1 MTKEIVRAAKY
12 SKVAKAVF
20 QKSVCVCGGGGGG
33 GAHAPLVPTALF
45 CKFSF
50 IKSDYKA

>member
-20 QKSVCVCGGGGGG
+20 QKSVCVWGGGG
-33 GAHAPLVPTALF
+33 GAHAPLVLTALF